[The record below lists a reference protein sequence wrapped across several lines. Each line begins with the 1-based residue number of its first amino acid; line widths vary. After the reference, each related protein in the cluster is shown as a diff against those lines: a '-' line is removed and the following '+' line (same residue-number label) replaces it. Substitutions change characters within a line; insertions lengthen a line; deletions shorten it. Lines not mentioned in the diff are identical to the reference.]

1 MTTYILRRLLQGLIV
16 LILVTLFIFFT
27 MRLLPG
33 DPLVIYMAQQ
43 AQQLQEMPPEVLDKL
58 RHEFGLD
65 KPMIVQ
71 YAIWISDLFKGD
83 FGTSVFYRQSVGMLM
98 LERFPVTTYLA
109 VLSIILSAMVGI
121 ISGLIAA
128 IRRGRL
134 IDNVVTPLTYIGIT
148 IPIFWLGISFPVFS
162 GLEPYRRPGVIM
174 TAGCSMSSNRL
185 FGKASWLVSSPKA
198 APAFPEKYG
207 SLKKAPPK

>member
-1 MTTYILRRLLQGLIV
+1 MAAYILRRLLMALIV
-16 LILVTLFIFFT
+16 LFLVTLFIFFT

-134 IDNVVTPLTYIGIT
+134 IDNVVT
-148 IPIFWLGISFPVFS
+148 GISINHYEVKWNHEEGQWGRYDHKKEKFELLS
-162 GLEPYRRPGVIM
+162 GLKQEYMTKWYTVI
-174 TAGCSMSSNRL
+174 GNIYEN
-185 FGKASWLVSSPKA
+185 
-198 APAFPEKYG
+198 PE
-207 SLKKAPPK
+207 LLDEE